1 MQEATGISLK
11 KIITSLRPIRAALIQ
26 AGGEIEKIP
35 AHKAALENDVLTRR
49 IRDIERRMKA

>member
-35 AHKAALENDVLTRR
+35 AHIPDDIAAIIDQITR
-49 IRDIERRMKA
+49 KPGH